1 MSQAPRSALKDSV
14 RRASGLHIVS
24 RNETA
29 VSFVSK
35 NVRTSAIRASS
46 VIDAAAF
53 ASVDHEPFPEFP
65 SATVGA

>member
-1 MSQAPRSALKDSV
+1 MSQAPRSALKDST
-14 RRASGLHIVS
+14 RRASGLRVVS

-29 VSFVSK
+29 VSFASK

-53 ASVDHEPFPEFP
+53 ASVDHEEFP